1 MTDLFQ
7 ETCPCC
13 NRPYE
18 TKAPVYGFEAF
29 WAKVP
34 NKVGKANAEKAWK
47 KISSADRAIAAEKVQ
62 AFYDWFK
69 ANHRDATPLHPA
81 TYLNG
86 KRWLDEPISGKS
98 GAISEEAN
106 DAIRKALLSTI
117 PAVREHAQRMAEK
130 AGLI

>member
-18 TKAPVYGFEAF
+18 TESTSPQFAAF
-29 WAKVP
+29 WARVP
-34 NKVGKANAEKAWK
+34 HKIGKTNAEKAWRK
-47 KISSADRAIAAEKVQ
+47 LSSADRANAAGKVQ

-106 DAIRKALLSTI
+106 EAIRKALLSTI